1 MQRESLGR
9 NAIIPPILKEHF
21 AAVVELHESS
31 VLVQTSIPCDSRASH
46 GMRVSWSA
54 LSGLAAIALFFI
66 VLGHDGRRIAQL
78 LLLMVPVLVGLAWPV
93 RSPAWLKA
101 RRWLSLVWV
110 MLFALDGTMR
120 AYLMELYQSPPEGA
134 MVIGAIA
141 NTNWRESSE
150 YLSMHWRSVVLICC
164 GLAVVAWLVWH
175 LTGQTVFAALR
186 SERRLAVFGLT
197 VALVCALAYASK
209 PWRKQHPAIFW
220 TQWVVSAQK
229 MKANLAYQHEE
240 RARLLEHAIQAKPLL
255 ANPGPS
261 TVVLVL
267 SESINRDN
275 LSLYGYDRQTTP
287 QLQEHQRISGAQMTV
302 LRNAWSVDASTL
314 PAMRNLFGFGAPDS
328 AESHHLVALARA
340 SGYKV
345 WWISNHDDVGIEQQ
359 HARLADIVQ
368 MVNRTPGRSSV
379 SLDGEMVDELQTALD
394 EPSERKF
401 IVVHMLGAHPH
412 YSLRYPKGQNP
423 FDDETDAIDTSLKNN
438 GTSLWVRR
446 QREEYDAALLY
457 HDYVVAETLRLT
469 QSAALTKGRV
479 AWMYLSDHGQE
490 VGHVRNHAGHS
501 KSTEAGYRIPAIIW
515 RTPSW
520 PKLPEDVAQRPFRSD
535 WAAWTI
541 ADLLDIRWSS
551 QSLERNVLSKN
562 YRWEEPRLPI
572 PVSSFTR

>member
-1 MQRESLGR
+1 MQQETLRSE
-9 NAIIPPILKEHF
+9 AITPTMLEKHF
-21 AAVVELHESS
+21 AAVVELHELS
-31 VLVQTSIPCDSRASH
+31 VLSQTSIPGDSSASH
-46 GMRVSWSA
+46 GMRISWSA

-66 VLGHDGRRIAQL
+66 VLGHDGRRVAQL
-78 LLLMVPVLVGLAWPV
+78 LILMVPVFIGLALPM

-101 RRWLSLVWV
+101 RRWLSFVWV

-120 AYLMELYQSPPEGA
+120 AYLMELYQSSPEGA
-134 MVIGAIA
+134 MVIGAMA

-150 YLSMHWRSVVLICC
+150 YLSMHWRSVVLICG
-164 GLAVVAWLVWH
+164 GLALLALLVWH
-175 LTGQTVFAALR
+175 LTGRTVLAALR
-186 SERRLAVFGLT
+186 RDRRLAVLSLIVT
-197 VALVCALAYASK
+197 LVCALAYSSK
-209 PWRKQHPAIFW
+209 PWRRLHPAIFW
-220 TQWVVSAQK
+220 AQWVHSTQK
-229 MKANLAYQHEE
+229 LKASLADQHQE
-240 RARLLEHAIQAKPLL
+240 RARLLDHAIQAKPTL
-255 ANPGPS
+255 ADAGPS

-287 QLQEHQRISGAQMTV
+287 KLQEHQRISGAQMTV

-314 PAMRNLFGFGAPDS
+314 PAVRNLFGFGAPGS
-328 AESHHLVALARA
+328 TESHHLVALARA

-368 MVNRTPGRSSV
+368 MVNRTTGRSSV
-379 SLDGEMVDELQTALD
+379 SLDGEMVDELKTALD
-394 EPSERKF
+394 APSERKF

-423 FDDETDAIDTSLKNN
+423 FDDEADAIDASLKNK

-446 QREEYDAALLY
+446 QRQEYDAALLY

-469 QSAALTKGRV
+469 QSAALAKGKV

-515 RTPSW
+515 RNSSS
-520 PKLPEDVAQRPFRSD
+520 PKLPEDVTQRPFRSD

-551 QSLERNVLSKN
+551 QSLERNVLSKT
-562 YRWEEPRLPI
+562 YRWEEPRLPM

>member
-1 MQRESLGR
+1 MQQEGWESESPASPSLEE
-9 NAIIPPILKEHF
+9 NF
-21 AAVVELHESS
+21 AAFTELHELS
-31 VLVQTSIPCDSRASH
+31 VLSQTSISGDSSASH
-46 GMRVSWSA
+46 GMRVS
-54 LSGLAAIALFFI
+54 LSTLSSLAAIALFFI
-66 VLGHDGRRIAQL
+66 VLGHDGRRVAQL
-78 LLLMVPVLVGLAWPV
+78 LVLMLPVLIWLAWPM
-93 RSPAWLKA
+93 RSSAWLKA
-101 RRWLSLVWV
+101 RRCLSLAWV

-120 AYLMELYQSPPEGA
+120 AYLMELYQSSPEGA
-134 MVIGAIA
+134 MVIGAMA

-164 GLAVVAWLVWH
+164 GLSLLTLLVWH
-175 LTGQTVFAALR
+175 LTGRTVPPALR
-186 SERRLAVFGLT
+186 KDRRLAVLSLI
-197 VALVCALAYASK
+197 VALVCVLAYSSK
-209 PWRKQHPAIFW
+209 PWRRLHPAVFW
-220 TQWVVSAQK
+220 TQWIHSAQK
-229 MKANLAYQHEE
+229 LKASLSDQHKE
-240 RARLLEHAIQAKPLL
+240 RARLLDLAIQAKPLL
-255 ANPGPS
+255 ANAEPS

-275 LSLYGYDRQTTP
+275 LSLYGYGRQTTP

-314 PAMRNLFGFGAPDS
+314 PAVRNLFGFGTPGS
-328 AESHHLVALARA
+328 TESHHLVALARA

-368 MVNRTPGRSSV
+368 IVNRTPGRSSV
-379 SLDGEMVDELQTALD
+379 SLDGEMVDELKTALD
-394 EPSERKF
+394 TPSERKF

-423 FDDETDAIDTSLKNN
+423 FDDEADAIDVSLKNK

-446 QREEYDAALLY
+446 QRQEYDAALLY
-457 HDYVVAETLRLT
+457 HDYVVAETLRLA
-469 QSAALTKGRV
+469 QSAALVKGKV
-479 AWMYLSDHGQE
+479 SWMYLSDHGQE

-515 RTPSW
+515 RAPSY
-520 PKLPEDVAQRPFRSD
+520 PNFPEDVAERPFRSD

-551 QSLERNVLSKN
+551 QSLERNVLSKT
-562 YRWEEPRLPI
+562 YQWEEPRLPMS
-572 PVSSFTR
+572 VNSFSR

>member
-1 MQRESLGR
+1 MS
-9 NAIIPPILKEHF
+9 
-21 AAVVELHESS
+21 
-31 VLVQTSIPCDSRASH
+31 QTSIPSDSPASH

-54 LSGLAAIALFFI
+54 LSGLAAIVLFFI
-66 VLGHDGRRIAQL
+66 VLGHDGRRVAQL
-78 LLLMVPVLVGLAWPV
+78 LVLMVPVLVSLAWPI
-93 RSPAWLKA
+93 RSHAWLKA
-101 RRWLSLVWV
+101 RHWLSFVWV

-120 AYLMELYQSPPEGA
+120 AYLMELYQSSPEGA
-134 MVIGAIA
+134 MVIGAMA

-150 YLSMHWRSVVLICC
+150 YLSMHWRSVVLIFC
-164 GLAVVAWLVWH
+164 GLALLALLVWH
-175 LTGQTVFAALR
+175 LTGRTILAALR
-186 SERRLAVFGLT
+186 RDRRLAVLSLI
-197 VALVCALAYASK
+197 VALVCALAYSSK
-209 PWRKQHPAIFW
+209 PWRRLHPAIFW
-220 TQWVVSAQK
+220 TQWVHSAQK
-229 MKANLAYQHEE
+229 LKASLADQHEE
-240 RARLLEHAIQAKPLL
+240 RARLLDLAIQARPTL
-255 ANPGPS
+255 ADAGPS

-287 QLQEHQRISGAQMTV
+287 QLQEHQRTSGPQMTV

-314 PAMRNLFGFGAPDS
+314 PAVRNLFGFGAPGSTD
-328 AESHHLVALARA
+328 SHHLVALARA

-379 SLDGEMVDELQTALD
+379 SLDGEMVDELKTALD
-394 EPSERKF
+394 APSERKF

-423 FDDETDAIDTSLKNN
+423 FDDEADAIDASLKNK

-446 QREEYDAALLY
+446 QRQEYDAALLY

-469 QSAALTKGRV
+469 QSAALAKGKV

-515 RTPSW
+515 RTPSS
-520 PKLPEDVAQRPFRSD
+520 PSLPEDVAQRPFRSD

-541 ADLLDIRWSS
+541 ADLLDLRWSS
-551 QSLERNVLSKN
+551 QSLERNVLSKT
-562 YRWEEPRLPI
+562 YRWEEPRLPM